1 MSFKAMATVTHEVP
15 RRDQYRFIIGAAGT
29 RYTIL
34 AMGLILGLP
43 VIAYL
48 SGSVTALFYVHI
60 GLAAFWFGMDFFF
73 RYVLAPAVDASG
85 PETAASLLPHLS
97 PRIMVVGESL
107 TLGTIGSGIGLAQQ
121 FGYLT
126 TPPVWVW
133 GALAIAAVMIYIAFV
148 PLHHYQTELLFE
160 LDSAAPN
167 GERVETCNEKAL
179 GWLTGMTGL
188 FLLII
193 LMMVGMR
200 GLIA

>member
-1 MSFKAMATVTHEVP
+1 MATGDAELS
-15 RRDQYRFIIGAAGT
+15 RGDQYRFIITATGT
-29 RYTIL
+29 RYATV
-34 AMGLILGLP
+34 AGGLILGLP

-73 RYVLAPAVDASG
+73 RYVLAPAVEASG
-85 PETAASLLPHLS
+85 PETAASLLPYLS

-107 TLGTIGSGIGLAQQ
+107 TLGTIGSGIGLAQRL
-121 FGYLT
+121 GYLA
-126 TPPVWVW
+126 TPEVWVW

-148 PLHHYQTELLFE
+148 PLHHYQTELLLE
-160 LDSAAPN
+160 LDSVAPN
-167 GERVETCNEKAL
+167 DERIEMLNGKAL
-179 GWLTGMTGL
+179 HWLTSMTGL

-200 GLIA
+200 GLLG

>member
-1 MSFKAMATVTHEVP
+1 MATGDTELSHG
-15 RRDQYRFIIGAAGT
+15 DQYRFIIESAGI
-29 RYTIL
+29 RYATV
-34 AMGLILGLP
+34 ASGLILGLP

-73 RYVLAPAVDASG
+73 RYVLAPAVEASG

-107 TLGTIGSGIGLAQQ
+107 TLGTIGSGIGLAQRL
-121 FGYLT
+121 GYLA
-126 TPPVWVW
+126 TPEVWVW
-133 GALAIAAVMIYIAFV
+133 GALAIAAIMIYIAFV
-148 PLHHYQTELLFE
+148 PLHRYQTELLLE
-160 LDSAAPN
+160 LDSAASN
-167 GERVETCNEKAL
+167 GERIEMLNRKAL
-179 GWLTGMTGL
+179 HWLMSMTGL

-200 GLIA
+200 GLLG

>member
-1 MSFKAMATVTHEVP
+1 MAIVDTDLN
-15 RRDQYRFIIGAAGT
+15 RGDQYRFIITAAGT
-29 RYTIL
+29 RYATV
-34 AMGLILGLP
+34 AVGLILGLP

-73 RYVLAPAVDASG
+73 RYVLAPAVEASG

-107 TLGTIGSGIGLAQQ
+107 TLGTIGSGIGLAQR
-121 FGYLT
+121 FGYLA

-133 GALAIAAVMIYIAFV
+133 GALAIAAVMLYIAFV
-148 PLHHYQTELLFE
+148 PLHHSQTELLLE
-160 LDSAAPN
+160 LDSAAPD
-167 GERVETCNEKAL
+167 GERVETLNGKAPR
-179 GWLTGMTGL
+179 WLTGMTGL

-200 GLIA
+200 GLLG

>member
-1 MSFKAMATVTHEVP
+1 MATVDTELN
-15 RRDQYRFIIGAAGT
+15 RGDQYRFIIRSAGSGYATVAA
-29 RYTIL
+29 
-34 AMGLILGLP
+34 GLILGLP

-48 SGSVTALFYVHI
+48 SGSVSALFYVHI

-73 RYVLAPAVDASG
+73 RYVLAPTVEASG

-107 TLGTIGSGIGLAQQ
+107 TLGTIGSGVGLAQRL
-121 FGYLT
+121 GYLA

-133 GALAIAAVMIYIAFV
+133 GALAIAAVMLYIAFV
-148 PLHHYQTELLFE
+148 PLHHYQTELVLE
-160 LDSAAPN
+160 LDSPVPD
-167 GERVETCNEKAL
+167 GERVETLNGKAL
-179 GWLTGMTGL
+179 RWLTGMTGL

-200 GLIA
+200 GLLG